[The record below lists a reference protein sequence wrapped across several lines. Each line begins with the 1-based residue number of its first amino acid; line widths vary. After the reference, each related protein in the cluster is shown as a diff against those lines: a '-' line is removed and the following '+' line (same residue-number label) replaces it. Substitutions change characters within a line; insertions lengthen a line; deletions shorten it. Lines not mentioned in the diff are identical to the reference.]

1 MVTARVIFDHGR
13 GGGGVKQREKELIFG
28 SVMRKIGEGEERPAG
43 GA

>member
-13 GGGGVKQREKELIFG
+13 GGGVKQHEKELIFG
-28 SVMRKIGEGEERPAG
+28 SVLRKIGEGEERQAD